1 MKLYQCTLK
10 PLSSLSKM
18 PDAQTIFGA
27 ICSIIRF
34 TKGEEEL
41 LRYLAS
47 FDQQPLFVHSSMFVD
62 GLLPMAKVGLISI
75 KEKNKNV
82 FSLSPREQLQYTT
95 NMKRYKGLK
104 SISLDVF
111 KEYIL
116 NGAFDDLR
124 QAIDDGKIKAVD
136 DIVTEDL
143 QALSASQLLIHN
155 NKAINARE
163 DNDRGL
169 YYDHNLYLRTNTCIY
184 VKTDDIEYVK
194 SIFQY
199 FPYFG
204 IGSRVSV
211 GKNCFELVDVTEL
224 PAFQH
229 KTAYRMLLSKCISD
243 EFDLSESNYM
253 IDSSVYRGSKYY
265 SANKIGRINKFVE
278 GSYMKIY
285 GDQEY
290 YGHLIRVENDRPI
303 YHYGIGFVL

>member
-1 MKLYQCTLK
+1 MKLYKCTLK
-10 PLSSLSKM
+10 PLSSISKM

-27 ICSIIRF
+27 ICSVIRF

-41 LRYLAS
+41 QRYLTS
-47 FDQQPLFVHSSMFVD
+47 FDEQPLFIHSSMFIE

-82 FSLSPREQLQYTT
+82 FSLSPCEQLQYTT
-95 NMKRYKGLK
+95 ELKRYKGLK
-104 SISLDVF
+104 SISLEVF
-111 KEYIL
+111 REYIL
-116 NGAFDDLR
+116 DGAFDDLR
-124 QAIDDGKIKAVD
+124 QAIDDGRITTVD
-136 DIVTEDL
+136 DIVTEEL
-143 QALSASQLLIHN
+143 KAPSASQMLVHN

-163 DNDRGL
+163 DNERGL
-169 YYDHNLYLRTNTCIY
+169 YYDRNLYLRTNTCIY
-184 VKTDDIEYVK
+184 VKTNNIEYVK
-194 SIFQY
+194 SIFKY

-204 IGSRVSV
+204 IGNRVSV
-211 GKNCFELVDVTEL
+211 GKNCFELVDVIEL
-224 PAFQH
+224 PAFKH

-285 GDQEY
+285 DEQEY
-290 YGHLIRVENDRPI
+290 YGHIVRVENDRPI